1 MADLSFSFDYNSGSD
16 ALSKITSKSG
26 NWDKASD
33 ASSKASAASVAAAEG
48 SNALSKIT
56 SKSGRWDQGSDAIS
70 KITSKS
76 ARWDEGSD
84 ALSKIASKSGIWV
97 FNGSN
102 WTIRN
107 EQHGLTKNIF
117 GHLTFQFIAV
127 DPLNPNIIYAGQ
139 NECWSGISAGIF
151 RSTDYGQTWEN
162 INFNF
167 VYCFL

>member
-1 MADLSFSFDYNSGSD
+1 MTDWVNDFREIDVDPTNPNRIYV
-16 ALSKITSKSG
+16 
-26 NWDKASD
+26 AS
-33 ASSKASAASVAAAEG
+33 
-48 SNALSKIT
+48 N
-56 SKSGRWDQGSDAIS
+56 
-70 KITSKS
+70 
-76 ARWDEGSD
+76 
-84 ALSKIASKSGIWV
+84 SGIWV

-139 NECWSGISAGIF
+139 NDCWSGISAGIF

-167 VYCFL
+167 GPDLTIWAITVSPYDSSVWIGTDYGN